1 MTRETRNVFFI
12 SDGTGITAETLG
24 HSLLTQFK
32 GIEFKQHRMPF
43 VDSID
48 KANRVCKQ
56 IGDAWSESKS
66 RPIVF
71 NTLLNEELNRMIHK
85 TDALVIDL
93 FEHFLSLLGDDL
105 KQKPAKEIGQ
115 AHGLVDYQAYEMRMS
130 ATNYALN
137 HDDGVN
143 THYEDA
149 DLILL
154 GVSRS
159 GKTPTCLYMAL
170 HFGVNA
176 GNYPLTEED
185 LEQTRL
191 PKRLQ
196 PFRHKLYGLT
206 IDPDRLHQIRSIRRP
221 ASRYAELR
229 QCRLEVAEAENMYR
243 QSGIPMLNTTHTS
256 IEEIAS
262 KIMLKLG
269 INKEHY

>member
-1 MTRETRNVFFI
+1 MSNQTRNVFFI

-32 GIEFKQHRMPF
+32 GVEFKQFRMPF
-43 VDSID
+43 VDSAE
-48 KANRVCKQ
+48 KAAKACEQ
-56 IGDAWSESKS
+56 INKAWSESEF

-71 NTLLNEELNRMIHK
+71 NTLLNDELNGMIRK
-85 TDALVIDL
+85 TEAMVIDL
-93 FEHFLSLLGDDL
+93 FDHFLDILEKEL
-105 KQKPAKEIGQ
+105 KLERAQEVGQ
-115 AHGLVDYQAYEMRMS
+115 AHGMVDYQAYEMRMS

-170 HFGVNA
+170 HYGVNA

-185 LEQTRL
+185 LEQNRL

-196 PFRHKLYGLT
+196 PFRHKLFGLT

-221 ASRYAELR
+221 DSRYAELR

-243 QSGIPMLNTTHTS
+243 QAGVPMLNTTHTS

-269 INKEHY
+269 INRDHY